1 MKDLLMFA
9 PNLKDTETVTSE
21 NLSMFA
27 ARLISDNVPPLKPGD
42 TCKRAVKWMEE
53 LRVNA
58 LPVIK
63 GREYLGLVYK
73 LDVNNPALAEVT
85 LENSNL
91 KYHKVF
97 VYDNQHV
104 YDLTKVAS
112 LHKLDLVPVLTT
124 ENEYLGLVTVNDL
137 VSYFADSQSVYTPG
151 GIIVIEL
158 ALSDYSMSH
167 IAQIIESDGA
177 HILSSNVSTGHDPSK
192 IELTIKLDKVDL
204 SRILAAFYR
213 LDYHIVAS
221 YHQSEHSEDLKNRF
235 ESLMNYL
242 NI

>member
-9 PNLKDTETVTSE
+9 PNLETTDIVTPE
-21 NLSMFA
+21 TFSMFA
-27 ARLISDNVPPLKPGD
+27 ARLISDHVPPLKPSD
-42 TCKRAVKWMEE
+42 SCKRAVTWMDE

-73 LDVNNPALAEVT
+73 MDVNNPALAEVS
-85 LENSNL
+85 LEDANL

-112 LHKLDLVPVLTT
+112 LHKLDLVPVLNS
-124 ENEYLGLVTVNDL
+124 ENGYIGLVTVNDL

-151 GIIVIEL
+151 GIIILEM
-158 ALSDYSMSH
+158 ALKDYSMSH
-167 IAQIIESDGA
+167 IAQIIESDSA
-177 HILSSNVSTGHDPSK
+177 HILSSNVSTSSDPSR
-192 IELTIKLDKVDL
+192 IEITLKVDKVDL